1 MIEDLNKIA
10 DEKMQKTIDS
20 LQGELQ
26 TLKAGRANPH
36 MLDKI
41 AADYYGTITPI
52 NQMAGIS
59 SPEPRILMITPWDA
73 SALKAIEKA
82 ILASDLGLNPAN
94 DGKAIRLAIPQL
106 TEERRKELVKTVNKT
121 AEKCKVALRNIRR
134 NIIED
139 LKKQE
144 KAGEV
149 TEDDV
154 KNGEKLIQKTLD
166 GHIKRVDEIIKD
178 KETEIMTV

>member
-1 MIEDLNKIA
+1 MIDDLNKIA
-10 DEKMQKTIDS
+10 DEKMKKTIDA
-20 LQGELQ
+20 LQNDLQ

-41 AADYYGTITPI
+41 SVDYYGTNTPI

-73 SALKAIEKA
+73 SALKLIEKA
-82 ILASDLGLNPAN
+82 ILASDLGLNPSN
-94 DGKAIRLAIPQL
+94 DGKAIRLSIPQL
-106 TEERRKELVKTVNKT
+106 TEERRKELVKGVGKT
-121 AEKCKVALRNIRR
+121 TEECKVALRNIRR

-139 LKKQE
+139 LKKEE
-144 KAGEV
+144 KSGEV

-166 GHIKRVDEIIKD
+166 GHIKKVDEISKT
-178 KETEIMTV
+178 KEAEIMTV

>member
-121 AEKCKVALRNIRR
+121 AEECKVALRNIRR

>member
-121 AEKCKVALRNIRR
+121 AEECKVALRNIRIMISFGGR
-134 NIIED
+134 
-139 LKKQE
+139 
-144 KAGEV
+144 
-149 TEDDV
+149 V
-154 KNGEKLIQKTLD
+154 K
-166 GHIKRVDEIIKD
+166 
-178 KETEIMTV
+178 